1 MTQKK
6 IILKHLQDYGSIEP
20 LEALGDYGIYQLA
33 SRISELRDA
42 GYKITTEKV
51 QKLNRFGKKIQ
62 FAKYVLQ

>member
-6 IILKHLQDYGSIEP
+6 MILKHLQDYGSIEP
-20 LEALGDYGIYQLA
+20 LEALGDYGIYRLA

-42 GYKITTEKV
+42 GYKIKTEKV

>member
-1 MTQKK
+1 MTQKN
-6 IILKHLQDYGSIEP
+6 IILNHLKDYGSIEP
-20 LEALGDYGIYQLA
+20 LEALGDYGIYRLA

>member
-6 IILKHLQDYGSIEP
+6 MILKHLQDYGSIEP
-20 LEALGDYGIYQLA
+20 LEALGDYGIYRLA

-62 FAKYVLQ
+62 FAKYILQ

>member
-6 IILKHLQDYGSIEP
+6 IILKHLKDYGSIEP
-20 LEALGDYGIYQLA
+20 LEALGDYGIYRLA

-62 FAKYVLQ
+62 FAKYVLE

>member
-20 LEALGDYGIYQLA
+20 LEALGDYGIYRLA

>member
-6 IILKHLQDYGSIEP
+6 MILKHLQDYGSIEP
-20 LEALGDYGIYQLA
+20 LEALGDYGIYRLA

>member
-1 MTQKK
+1 MTQKD
-6 IILKHLQDYGSIEP
+6 IILKHLKDYGSIEP
-20 LEALGDYGIYQLA
+20 LEALGDYGIYRLA

-62 FAKYVLQ
+62 FAKYILQ

>member
-6 IILKHLQDYGSIEP
+6 IILKHLQDFGSIEP
-20 LEALGDYGIYQLA
+20 LEALGDYGIYRLA

>member
-20 LEALGDYGIYQLA
+20 LEALGDYGIYRLA

-62 FAKYVLQ
+62 FAKYILQ